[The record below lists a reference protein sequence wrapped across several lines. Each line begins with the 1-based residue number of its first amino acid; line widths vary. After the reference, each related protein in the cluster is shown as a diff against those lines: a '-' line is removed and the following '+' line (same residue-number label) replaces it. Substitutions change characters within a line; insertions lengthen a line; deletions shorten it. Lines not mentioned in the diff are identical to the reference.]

1 MSLNEAN
8 ELKIIVENVASND
21 RYVARPWEGVSL

>member
-8 ELKIIVENVASND
+8 ELKIIVEAMCQMID
-21 RYVARPWEGVSL
+21 YVRGREVSL